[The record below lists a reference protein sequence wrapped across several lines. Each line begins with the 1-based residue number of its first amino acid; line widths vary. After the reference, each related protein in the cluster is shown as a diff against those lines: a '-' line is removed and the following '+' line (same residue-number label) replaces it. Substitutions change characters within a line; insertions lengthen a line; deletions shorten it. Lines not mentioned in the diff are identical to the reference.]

1 MGFEDIFGGDS
12 NQWMFIIPL
21 VIIIMWSLFFRKRKT
36 EGTEVE
42 IASSIFF
49 EVSENLRIVEG
60 FSTQKRP
67 KKFKTGSWK
76 RNSEKVVFLEASLQE
91 DLADAFNL
99 AESFNQ
105 SIDVAKKQ
113 KSNIY
118 LSGIDV
124 HKLEGP
130 LTKSKEEL
138 QEWLKTNMKQAGPQT
153 GRPGCMGGMGGGL
166 GG

>member
-12 NQWMFIIPL
+12 NQWMFLIPL
-21 VIIIMWSLFFRKRKT
+21 VIIIMWSLFFRRRKA

-42 IASSIFF
+42 IASSLFF
-49 EVSENLRIVEG
+49 EISENLRIVEG

-67 KKFKTGSWK
+67 KKFKTGSWQ

-105 SIDVAKKQ
+105 SIDLAKKQ

-124 HKLEGP
+124 HKLEEP
-130 LTKSKEEL
+130 LTKSKEGL
-138 QEWLKTNMKQAGPQT
+138 QEWLKTNMQQAGPQA
-153 GRPGCMGGMGGGL
+153 GRPGCMGMGGGL
-166 GG
+166 GR